1 MKIQGISDII
11 PDPNGVADLG
21 DSSNR
26 FGDVYMDQAKKI
38 SMGRTDQSNTVDI
51 THVNDTNDKGVKI
64 SINSTDVL
72 SVNYNSTSIVYDTKV
87 SSNLTLDD
95 YNLVMNYGGNIQSYD
110 GFNTREAISI
120 DSSGEITKLGQD
132 TPSSGEFLKWDGASS
147 KVVWDTPSGGSGS
160 GVSYGFPSGYDST
173 AAPNATNGYKILE
186 NNTVYNSSSAE
197 NTNMDGTN
205 NVKYLIKFN
214 DPFEKIELKLTSV
227 LGEGDNLPDV
237 IISLSTFSG
246 NSIFSGQDTDPE
258 GFTYI
263 PATGA
268 YEVLDGS
275 SVSSSGTTT
284 ATDYNSIGYFI
295 FTVGPQ
301 SSGYTGSY
309 TVTTKIL
316 NTKPL
321 RIYEDTGT
329 LLSSDNGTIVL
340 QHGDTGG
347 ESSILFK
354 SATESSDYGFIKY
367 DDTGASNGTT
377 DNSLLEIGVRN
388 DDATNNVDELKLSTF
403 GGYIYMTGGGNVGIG
418 KTNPSVALDVSGSI
432 LYSGTISQSSDD
444 RLKENEILLTNAT
457 TTLEK
462 LKPQLYDK
470 KPSFTATDTST
481 WKSEGGLIA
490 QEIYY
495 QAPELRHI
503 VTVGEGGTPAEN
515 INIPDDPSIDPDYSS
530 WGSNPASVDY
540 TGLIPYLI
548 KSIQELKTTIDSQHT
563 VINSQQTTI
572 NDLNT
577 RVQVLEGN

>member
-1 MKIQGISDII
+1 M
-11 PDPNGVADLG
+11 
-21 DSSNR
+21 
-26 FGDVYMDQAKKI
+26 
-38 SMGRTDQSNTVDI
+38 
-51 THVNDTNDKGVKI
+51 
-64 SINSTDVL
+64 
-72 SVNYNSTSIVYDTKV
+72 
-87 SSNLTLDD
+87 
-95 YNLVMNYGGNIQSYD
+95 
-110 GFNTREAISI
+110 
-120 DSSGEITKLGQD
+120 
-132 TPSSGEFLKWDGASS
+132 
-147 KVVWDTPSGGSGS
+147 
-160 GVSYGFPSGYDST
+160 
-173 AAPNATNGYKILE
+173 
-186 NNTVYNSSSAE
+186 YNSSSAE
-197 NTNMDGTN
+197 NTDMDGTN

-214 DPFEKIELKLTSV
+214 DPFEKIEVKLTSV
-227 LGEGDNLPDV
+227 NGEGDDGAPDV
-237 IISLSTFSG
+237 RISLSTFSE
-246 NSIFSGQDTDPE
+246 NSIFSNIDSDPE

-263 PATGA
+263 PATGE
-268 YEVLDGS
+268 YEIFGLNAET
-275 SVSSSGTTT
+275 GTTT
-284 ATDYNSIGYFI
+284 ETDYNSIGYFI
-295 FTVGPQ
+295 VSLSPY
-301 SSGYTGSY
+301 SGTASGSY

-329 LLSSDNGTIVL
+329 LLSSDDGTIVL

-354 SATESSDYGFIKY
+354 SATKSTDYGFIKY
-367 DDTGASNGTT
+367 DDNGASNGTT

-388 DDATNNVDELKLSTF
+388 DNAANNVDELKLSTAD
-403 GGYIYMTGGGNVGIG
+403 GYIYITGGGNVGIG
-418 KTNPSVALDVSGSI
+418 KTNPSDALDVSGSI
-432 LYSGTISQSSDD
+432 QYSGTISQSSDD

-457 TTLEK
+457 STLEK

-470 KPSFTATDTST
+470 KPSFTDTDTST

-515 INIPDDPSIDPDYSS
+515 ITIPDDPSIDPDYSS

-572 NDLNT
+572 NDLSA